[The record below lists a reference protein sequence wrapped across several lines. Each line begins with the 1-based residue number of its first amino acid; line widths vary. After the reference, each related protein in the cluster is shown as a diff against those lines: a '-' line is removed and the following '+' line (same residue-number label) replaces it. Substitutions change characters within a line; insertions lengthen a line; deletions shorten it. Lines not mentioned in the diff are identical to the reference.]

1 MPADN
6 LRPPAA
12 VNIDLD
18 LLPQSAEQLAKR
30 WLLALLASRPL
41 AQAVQMPL
49 QCVADQ
55 GPQLCALLVGALS
68 SDAQLQQL
76 SAGTA
81 GDPALSDS
89 ELVAAVVAL
98 AGSSEPAATV
108 AVVETLRRVLWA
120 SLAGTVSDLTAAQ
133 AGDVADRLAH
143 VCSVLTTAV
152 VAHTNN
158 AASSAGAVS
167 EPDSQLD
174 PPQQPQRQHSDRSPV
189 ADPERYPRID
199 VRRNGAI
206 DVPDEI
212 ADAWAIGDPAPLSDP
227 AEQPLSDQAEQAPA
241 TAPRARVG
249 PVALPD
255 GWIGALGE
263 PVSGGAAAP
272 TEFAVLLI
280 EVLSAERLLRADIAA
295 EAEALMAAVHGV
307 LRGALRPLDLLEQE
321 SAGRWWLLAPGADL
335 AAARQMAERLAD
347 TVRAT
352 VSDRLAPLEV
362 AIGVAASPDHG
373 TGALELGERAEEELY
388 AARAAGVSVMPSTAS
403 AVTGD

>member
-1 MPADN
+1 
-6 LRPPAA
+6 
-12 VNIDLD
+12 VNVDVD
-18 LLPQSAEQLAKR
+18 LLAESPEQLAKR

-41 AQAVQMPL
+41 ADAVLMPL
-49 QCVADQ
+49 QRVADQ
-55 GPQLCALLVGALS
+55 GPQLCALLVSALS

-76 SAGTA
+76 SAAAA
-81 GDPALSDS
+81 GDPALESP
-89 ELVAAVVAL
+89 ELVAAFVAL
-98 AGSSEPAATV
+98 ADTPEPAATV

-120 SLAGTVSDLTAAQ
+120 SLAESVGSMTAAQ

-152 VAHTNN
+152 VAHAGNV
-158 AASSAGAVS
+158 AASLAASAGPVS
-167 EPDSQLD
+167 KPESPSD
-174 PPQQPQRQHSDRSPV
+174 PQQRPRRERAGRSPV

-199 VRRNGAI
+199 VRRNGAT
-206 DVPDEI
+206 DAPDEV
-212 ADAWAIGDPAPLSDP
+212 ADAWAIGDLAPAG
-227 AEQPLSDQAEQAPA
+227 DQADQPPAAGPQASA
-241 TAPRARVG
+241 G
-249 PVALPD
+249 PVVLPD

-263 PVSGGAAAP
+263 RASGGAVAP

-280 EVLSAERLLRADIAA
+280 EVLSAERLLQADIAG
-295 EAEALMAAVHGV
+295 EAEALMTAVHDL

-321 SAGRWWLLAPGADL
+321 SAGRWWLLAPAADL
-335 AAARQMAERLAD
+335 AAARRLAERLAE

-352 VSDRLAPLEV
+352 ISDRLAPLEV

-403 AVTGD
+403 AVSSD